1 MVRKLSIWNIKRE
14 DFQCK
19 NDLLDCRQLY
29 KKGFSSLK
37 YILFCWI
44 KIVQHIKIQY
54 LFYIYFYL
62 SLVYVG
68 IQCRQHN
75 HGQFTHEMISHA
87 WQKCLVSMYSCL
99 QSNKSFLHWKSS
111 LFIFHIDNFLTIDWY
126 FYWTFFYLLYL
137 NFICR
142 YSVADRTCL

>member
-1 MVRKLSIWNIKRE
+1 MK
-14 DFQCK
+14 
-19 NDLLDCRQLY
+19 Y
-29 KKGFSSLK
+29 KKRRLPMQK
-37 YILFCWI
+37 WLFCWI

-126 FYWTFFYLLYL
+126 FYWVSSGCCVFLY
-137 NFICR
+137 
-142 YSVADRTCL
+142 VALFLFNKKVYILMRKNLFLFTLF